1 MRREKHI
8 FLKNGSG
15 IFFAAGLDMISDK
28 AKLFAAL
35 RCVVGRAWNEKEFRS
50 GPQSAARKPGR
61 DLLRD
66 EHTPWFG
73 LSPTSGQ

>member
-28 AKLFAAL
+28 AKLLPRSAAL
-35 RCVVGRAWNEKEFRS
+35 SAVLGMRRNSDRDRNRQRANQ
-50 GPQSAARKPGR
+50 GVTY
-61 DLLRD
+61 